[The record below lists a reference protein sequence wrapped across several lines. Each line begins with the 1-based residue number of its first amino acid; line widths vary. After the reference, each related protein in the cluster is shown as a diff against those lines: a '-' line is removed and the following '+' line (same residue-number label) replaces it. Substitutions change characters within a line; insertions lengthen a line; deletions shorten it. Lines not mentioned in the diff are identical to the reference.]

1 MNREI
6 NFRGKRVD
14 NGEWVY
20 GNLITSSNGYHFIDT
35 NNELYEDET
44 YMFRDNT
51 DMIRVAVSKV
61 IPETVG
67 QYTGLKDYD
76 QTNKIWEHDIVSN
89 GIRNYVVKFLNG
101 CFWMVNGNGL
111 AVNRLIERVDEI
123 KVLGNV
129 HDNLGL
135 IK

>member
-14 NGEWVY
+14 NGEWVTGDLIHGQGSKY
-20 GNLITSSNGYHFIDT
+20 GRMYILPQSHIYPKGC
-35 NNELYEDET
+35 NELDGW
-44 YMFRDNT
+44 D
-51 DMIRVAVSKV
+51 V

-67 QYTGLKDYD
+67 QFTGLKDYNK
-76 QTNKIWEHDIVSN
+76 TNKIWENDIVSN